1 MNYFITGTSNGLGRA
16 LAEQGLAQGNQVFGL
31 SRSGFDGS
39 HPSYQEVQC
48 DLTELETL
56 PGYLDTLLKGVDK
69 LDLVIL
75 NAGIL
80 GPITNMT
87 DCRVAD
93 LEATMTTNLWAN
105 KVILDWLYQQSI
117 EVDQMVLISSGAA
130 VNGSKGWAGYALSK
144 AALNMLTQL
153 YAHEFESSH
162 LCALAPG
169 IVDTAMQAFISDP
182 KCIDI
187 AQFPSFSRLREA
199 RSMGKMPT
207 PEEAA
212 RDILSKLALFK
223 TFPSGAFIDIR
234 NL

>member
-16 LAEQGLAQGNQVFGL
+16 LAEQGLAEGHQVYGL
-31 SRSGFDGS
+31 SRSGFGS
-39 HPSYQEVQC
+39 AHPDYQEVQC
-48 DLTELETL
+48 DLTGLETL
-56 PGYLDTLLKGVDK
+56 ATHLDTLLKGIHR
-69 LDLVIL
+69 LDLVML

-80 GPITNMT
+80 GPIANMT
-87 DCRVAD
+87 DCTVAD

-105 KVILDWLYQQSI
+105 KVILDWLHGQPI
-117 EVDQMVLISSGAA
+117 DIDQIVLISSGAA
-130 VNGSKGWAGYALSK
+130 INGSKGWAGYALSK

-169 IVDTAMQAFISDP
+169 LVDTAMQAFISDP

-199 RSMGKMPT
+199 RSTGKMPT
-207 PEEAA
+207 PEQAA
-212 RDILSKLALFK
+212 RDILSKLTRFK